1 MGLGAALN
9 IAGNALNVFSTGVQV
24 TGQNLTN
31 ATTPGYIVEHLNL
44 QTAPSCGVSPLV
56 LGSGVQ
62 AAGVTQQVNQYL
74 QQQILGANSDYSS
87 SNQLN
92 SVYTALQQQLQALAN
107 KPSSASLN
115 ADAVEAGTEL
125 ASSITT
131 LNGSVNTERANDNT
145 QVQQLVSQA

>member
-24 TGQNLTN
+24 TGQNLAN
-31 ATTPGYIVEHLNL
+31 ATTPGYIVEDLNL
-44 QTAPSCGVSPLV
+44 QTAPSYGVSPLV
-56 LGSGVQ
+56 LGSGVR

-92 SVYTALQQQLQALAN
+92 SVYTALQQQLQALGN
-107 KPSSASLN
+107 NNLSTQFSNFSSA
-115 ADAVEAGTEL
+115 
-125 ASSITT
+125 
-131 LNGSVNTERANDNT
+131 
-145 QVQQLVSQA
+145 